1 MLADMAVDE
10 RDPTLGRVVEA
21 LGTGAV
27 VLLNNECSHLRVGGA
42 RLWDACDVTDLSPRD
57 VVLGVN
63 VTPADKI
70 IEMLD
75 GSGVTAVAFK
85 GDVRPV
91 AAAAQRCGIGLLAV
105 AEDLSWDQLYR
116 LIQRAAAT
124 QGPSHEG
131 DLFAY
136 ANALAA
142 LLGGAV
148 AIEDPQGTL
157 LAYSTLEQPIDDA
170 RRQTILGRGNPPN
183 WSRRL
188 EDEGYYRL
196 LADAPGPVRVTDPE
210 GRASARVATLVR
222 AGPEVLGSIWV
233 VSGAEPL
240 GPETEQVL
248 AQSTPQA
255 AMHLLRLRSFSDS
268 SRRDRGFRLRAL
280 LEGRLETNLGI
291 DPATTV
297 QLAAFHVA
305 GTGGPELLTN
315 RTRVL
320 DAIMLA
326 CEAFRRQVFCCWIG
340 ETVYALFPDVSAA
353 TTGRLVALAGDVC
366 ARTSRTLGVRVIA
379 GISDPRA
386 GLAHVLE
393 CRADADRVLQAMI
406 ARPVDRWVGTVD
418 DTRITHVLITLGE
431 LVRDRP
437 ELRLPG
443 VRELLRQDE
452 ERGKNY
458 LETLKAYLDASGS
471 IPAAAAAVGVH
482 VNTMRYR
489 VTRVQEVSGLNLD
502 DPAHRLVVAVEL
514 LALRL

>member
-1 MLADMAVDE
+1 
-10 RDPTLGRVVEA
+10 
-21 LGTGAV
+21 
-27 VLLNNECSHLRVGGA
+27 
-42 RLWDACDVTDLSPRD
+42 
-57 VVLGVN
+57 
-63 VTPADKI
+63 
-70 IEMLD
+70 
-75 GSGVTAVAFK
+75 
-85 GDVRPV
+85 
-91 AAAAQRCGIGLLAV
+91 
-105 AEDLSWDQLYR
+105 
-116 LIQRAAAT
+116 
-124 QGPSHEG
+124 
-131 DLFAY
+131 
-136 ANALAA
+136 
-142 LLGGAV
+142 
-148 AIEDPQGTL
+148 
-157 LAYSTLEQPIDDA
+157 
-170 RRQTILGRGNPPN
+170 
-183 WSRRL
+183 
-188 EDEGYYRL
+188 
-196 LADAPGPVRVTDPE
+196 
-210 GRASARVATLVR
+210 
-222 AGPEVLGSIWV
+222 V

-280 LEGRLETNLGI
+280 LEGQLETNLGI

-297 QLAAFHVA
+297 QLAAFHIA

-366 ARTSRTLGVRVIA
+366 ARTSRTLGIRVVA

-443 VRELLRQDE
+443 VRELLRQDQ

-502 DPAHRLVVAVEL
+502 DPDHRLVVAVEL